1 MDEKAGMVQGARLE
15 ARLELWRAN
24 EGPLLG
30 VQDGG
35 RGDRM
40 PPTAGV
46 LVRE

>member
-1 MDEKAGMVQGARLE
+1 MMQGARLE
-15 ARLELWRAN
+15 ARLELWRAEVSA
-24 EGPLLG
+24 EGPRLLG